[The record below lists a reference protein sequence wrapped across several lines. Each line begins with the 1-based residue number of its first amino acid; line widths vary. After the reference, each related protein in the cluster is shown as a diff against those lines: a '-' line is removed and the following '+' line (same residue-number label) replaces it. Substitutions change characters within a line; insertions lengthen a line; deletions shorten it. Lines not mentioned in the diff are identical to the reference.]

1 MVWKSENTYILWFSM
16 REIYRGLKYRRRE
29 AGDGVIRGE
38 VPEEKNLKGSVS
50 RIMGKVES
58 EIS

>member
-1 MVWKSENTYILWFSM
+1 MK
-16 REIYRGLKYRRRE
+16 EIYRGLKYRRRE

>member
-29 AGDGVIRGE
+29 VGDGVIRGE

>member
-1 MVWKSENTYILWFSM
+1 M

-29 AGDGVIRGE
+29 VGDGVIRGE